1 MSLAQQE
8 SSLALSER
16 DAMILDF
23 EDEWY
28 LAGSSKEVEV
38 LDRFGL
44 TNARYYQILN
54 ALIDTQAALEYRP
67 LLVKRLRRLREQR
80 QRARSAQ
87 RLAN

>member
-8 SSLALSER
+8 THVSLSER

-28 LAGSSKEVEV
+28 LANSSKEAEV
-38 LDRFGL
+38 LDRFSL
-44 TNARYYQILN
+44 TSARYYQILN
-54 ALIDTQAALEYRP
+54 SLIDTPEALAYRP

-87 RLAN
+87 RLAS